1 MLPKIMRT
9 NHSEVLTTLSTLRDY
24 IRWAAS
30 RFTQAGISFGH
41 GTVAALDEA
50 VALVLHTLYQPYNLA
65 EAYFDSVLT
74 MNERQAVIDI
84 IDRRINERIPAAYL
98 TNEAIFAGLTFYVD
112 ERVLVPRSPIAEL
125 IEQRFSPWIDE
136 GQVGRIL
143 DLCTGSACIAIACAY
158 AFPDAL
164 VDAVDLSVDALA
176 VAEINI
182 ENHQV
187 SDSVT
192 LYQSDLFK
200 ELPAALYNV
209 IVSNPPYVCHAE
221 WEQLPQEFRAEP
233 DMGFK
238 GGPTGLDIVLRIL
251 VDADDY
257 LAEQGILIVE
267 VGSSA
272 ETLQNTFPDVPFYWL
287 DFERGGDG
295 VFLLTA
301 EQVHYYHELFIA
313 ALS

>member
-1 MLPKIMRT
+1 MMQTTP
-9 NHSEVLTTLSTLRDY
+9 SEVLTTLFTLRDY

-30 RFTQAGISFGH
+30 RFTQTKISFGH
-41 GTVAALDEA
+41 GTVTALDEA
-50 VALVLHTLYQPYNLA
+50 AALVLHTVYQPYNLA
-65 EAYFDSVLT
+65 EAYLDTVLT
-74 MNERQAVIDI
+74 LDERQAVIAI
-84 IDRRINERIPAAYL
+84 IDRRINERMPAAYL
-98 TNEAIFAGLTFYVD
+98 THEAIFAGLSFYVD

-125 IEQRFSPWIDE
+125 IEQRFSPWVEED
-136 GQVGRIL
+136 QVFRIL
-143 DLCTGSACIAIACAY
+143 DLCTGSGCIAIACAY

-200 ELPAALYNV
+200 ELPATLYDV
-209 IVSNPPYVCHAE
+209 IVSNPPYVCHEE
-221 WEQLPQEFRAEP
+221 WEQLPREFRAEP

-238 GGPTGLDIVLRIL
+238 GGHTGLDIVLRIL
-251 VDADDY
+251 VDADNY

-313 ALS
+313 ALI

>member
-1 MLPKIMRT
+1 MQTTPF
-9 NHSEVLTTLSTLRDY
+9 EVLTTLSTLRDY

-30 RFTQAGISFGH
+30 RFTQAKVSFGH
-41 GTVAALDEA
+41 GTVTALDEA
-50 VALVLHTLYQPYNLA
+50 AALVLHTVYQPYNLA
-65 EAYFDSVLT
+65 EAYLDTVLT

-98 TNEAIFAGLTFYVD
+98 TNEAIFAALSFYVD
-112 ERVLVPRSPIAEL
+112 QRVLVPRSPIAEL
-125 IEQRFSPWIDE
+125 IEQRFSPWVEED
-136 GQVGRIL
+136 QVGRIL
-143 DLCTGSACIAIACAY
+143 DLCTGSGCIAIACAY
-158 AFPDAL
+158 AFQNAL

-176 VAEINI
+176 VAYINVK
-182 ENHQV
+182 NHQL

-192 LYQSDLFK
+192 LYQSDLFNK
-200 ELPAALYNV
+200 LPAEQYDV
-209 IVSNPPYVCHAE
+209 IVSNPPYVCHEE
-221 WEQLPQEFRAEP
+221 WEQLPEEFRAEP

-238 GGPTGLDIVLRIL
+238 GGHTGLDIVIRIL

-272 ETLQNTFPDVPFYWL
+272 QTLQDTFPDVPFYWL

-301 EQVHYYHELFIA
+301 EQVHDYHELFIA
-313 ALS
+313 VLR